1 MKMDKAREK
10 VTALSERYGLRVDPD
25 ACISDIT
32 VGMQQRVEILKML
45 YRETRSLFST
55 SPQRC

>member
-25 ACISDIT
+25 A
-32 VGMQQRVEILKML
+32 L
-45 YRETRSLFST
+45 YLRYYAWACSSVWRS
-55 SPQRC
+55 